1 MDLLTCKKLVELSTF
16 FNNEALIKT
25 LIHESILPCL
35 DKTSCIRILGDYIK
49 EIYKEETKFLFIELI
64 QNCIDISSKNIFYL
78 INNQQDDLSSIGE
91 DSLEEIIE
99 R

>member
-1 MDLLTCKKLVELSTF
+1 M
-16 FNNEALIKT
+16 
-25 LIHESILPCL
+25 
-35 DKTSCIRILGDYIK
+35 GDYIK